1 MGSSKTSLDSTDIEL
16 VIFDCDGVL
25 VDSEVLCKRVIIA
38 MLGDLGVEVTSNY
51 FDTYFLGQSYESAQK
66 QILADFNVM
75 LPAEFRDNYLTA
87 LLKVFAE
94 ELDTTPQLNDVL
106 AHLNVKN
113 CIATSSSP
121 ERVAFALETTG
132 LLSFFEGRIT
142 TSTEVVNGKPAPDI
156 FLLAASKV
164 GVKPKHCLVIEDSE
178 AGIQGALAADMQV
191 VKYTGASH
199 FKGVLPISADKNE
212 PISADKNK
220 PISADKKKEIPSIS
234 HWCEFFKLYPSLKI
248 SV

>member
-1 MGSSKTSLDSTDIEL
+1 MGSSKTSQPGIDIQL

-38 MLGDLGVEVTSNY
+38 MLADLKVVVSSAY
-51 FDTYFLGQSYESAQK
+51 FDEHFLGKSYESAHR
-66 QILADFNVM
+66 QILTDFNIS

-94 ELDTTPQLNDVL
+94 ELQTTPELNSVL
-106 AHLNVKN
+106 AGLNVRN

-121 ERVAFALETTG
+121 KRVAFALEKTG
-132 LLSFFEGRIT
+132 LLPFFEGRIT

-164 GVKPKHCLVIEDSE
+164 GVKPEHCLVIEDSE

-199 FKGVLPISADKNE
+199 FKGVLPTSADKNE
-212 PISADKNK
+212 PISADKN
-220 PISADKKKEIPSIS
+220 DKVPSIS
-234 HWCEFFKLYPSLKI
+234 HWCEFFNLYPNLKTTD
-248 SV
+248 

>member
-1 MGSSKTSLDSTDIEL
+1 MGSSKNSLENTDIQL

-25 VDSEVLCKRVIIA
+25 IDSEVLCKRVIIA
-38 MLGDLGVEVTSNY
+38 MLADLGIEVTSNY

-66 QILADFNVM
+66 QILADFNIM

-87 LLKVFAE
+87 LLRVFAD
-94 ELDTTPQLNDVL
+94 ELQITPQLNTIL
-106 AHLNVKN
+106 AQLNVKN

-132 LLSFFEGRIT
+132 LLPFFDGRIT
-142 TSTEVVNGKPAPDI
+142 TSKEVLYGKPAPDI
-156 FLLAASKV
+156 FLLAASKM
-164 GVKPKHCLVIEDSE
+164 GIKPKNCLVIEDSE

-199 FKGVLPISADKNE
+199 LKDLPVE
-212 PISADKNK
+212 PECDRENVHL
-220 PISADKKKEIPSIS
+220 IS
-234 HWCEFFKLYPSLKI
+234 HWDEFFSLYPSLKGEG
-248 SV
+248 

>member
-1 MGSSKTSLDSTDIEL
+1 M
-16 VIFDCDGVL
+16 
-25 VDSEVLCKRVIIA
+25 
-38 MLGDLGVEVTSNY
+38 
-51 FDTYFLGQSYESAQK
+51 
-66 QILADFNVM
+66 
-75 LPAEFRDNYLTA
+75 
-87 LLKVFAE
+87 FAE

-142 TSTEVVNGKPAPDI
+142 TSKEVLYGKPAPDI
-156 FLLAASKV
+156 FLLAASKM
-164 GVKPKHCLVIEDSE
+164 GIKPKRCLVIEDSE

-199 FKGVLPISADKNE
+199 LKDLPIELESE
-212 PISADKNK
+212 R
-220 PISADKKKEIPSIS
+220 EGVRLIS
-234 HWCEFFKLYPSLKI
+234 HWSEFFSLYPSLKTNAK
-248 SV
+248 V